1 MLISRQYTMRK
12 GPSQKNVL
20 IIIIMDEI
28 KVLSK
33 DEKMIFVKSM

>member
-1 MLISRQYTMRK
+1 MRK

-20 IIIIMDEI
+20 IIIMDEI

-33 DEKMIFVKSM
+33 DEKMIFVKST